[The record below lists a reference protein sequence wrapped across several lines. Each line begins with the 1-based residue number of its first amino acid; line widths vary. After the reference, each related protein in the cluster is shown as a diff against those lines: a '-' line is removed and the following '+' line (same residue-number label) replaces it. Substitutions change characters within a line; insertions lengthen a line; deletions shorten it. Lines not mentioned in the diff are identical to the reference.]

1 MQGTWVISLVRK
13 LRSHMP
19 HSTAEKKK
27 KIEKNIGGGMGGKR
41 GEEKDVQGTWMEDTG
56 YTFISCLY

>member
-1 MQGTWVISLVRK
+1 MGYIPGQETKI
-13 LRSHMP
+13 P
-19 HSTAEKKK
+19 HATQHSRKKK
-27 KIEKNIGGGMGGKR
+27 KKETNIGGGMGGKR

>member
-1 MQGTWVISLVRK
+1 MGSIPGQETKI
-13 LRSHMP
+13 P
-19 HSTAEKKK
+19 HATQHSRKK

>member
-1 MQGTWVISLVRK
+1 MGYIPGQETKI
-13 LRSHMP
+13 P
-19 HSTAEKKK
+19 HATQHSRKKK

>member
-1 MQGTWVISLVRK
+1 
-13 LRSHMP
+13 MP